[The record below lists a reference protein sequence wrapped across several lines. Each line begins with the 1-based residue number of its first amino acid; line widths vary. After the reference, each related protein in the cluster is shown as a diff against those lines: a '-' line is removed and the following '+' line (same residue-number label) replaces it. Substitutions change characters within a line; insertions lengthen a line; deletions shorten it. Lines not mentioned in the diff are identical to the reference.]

1 MNPILW
7 ATLTSWDL
15 RVEVILILATA
26 GILYTLG
33 WWRLRKRTRLQNTR
47 SRWQLG
53 AWWRPAIYLGGLI
66 LLAIALMSPI
76 DVLGAQLFTMHMV
89 QHVLLV
95 MLIPPLILLA
105 NPLPFLLWGMPGR
118 TRLAAGRWLGRKA
131 GLRRVLLRVTGP
143 GWVWLVFVIIYWG
156 WHDPAVYVLALENRF
171 VHDLEHITF
180 FLISMLYWWHIISA
194 GPRIHRPLPPLARIG
209 YLLAAIP
216 PTMLAGIAIAFA
228 NQPIYSYYEAVPRI
242 WGLSALEDQRI
253 AGVIMW
259 VPGSMMYMV
268 AILILANRWLQ
279 TEAKKPSLP
288 EKNWATDKAL
298 TAPGWKD

>member
-1 MNPILW
+1 MNPILR

-33 WWRLRKRTRLQNTR
+33 WWRLRKRTRLRNSRT
-47 SRWQLG
+47 RWQLG
-53 AWWRPAIYLGGLI
+53 ARRRLAFYLGGLI

-95 MLIPPLILLA
+95 MVIPPLILLA
-105 NPLPFLLWGMPGR
+105 NPLPFVLWGMPGQA
-118 TRLAAGRWLGRKA
+118 RLKAGRWLGRKA
-131 GLRRVLLRVTGP
+131 RLRQVLLRITGP
-143 GWVWLVFVIIYWG
+143 GWVWLIFVIIYWG
-156 WHDPAVYVLALENRF
+156 WHDPAVYVLALENGF
-171 VHDLEHITF
+171 IHDLEHITF
-180 FLISMLYWWHIISA
+180 FLISMLYWWHIINA
-194 GPRIHRPLPPLARIG
+194 GPRIHRQLPPLARIG

-228 NQPIYSYYEAVPRI
+228 TQPIYSYYEALPRI
-242 WGLSALEDQRI
+242 WGLSALDDQRI

-259 VPGSMMYMV
+259 VPGSMMYMM

-279 TEAKKPSLP
+279 TEARKPSLP
-288 EKNWATDKAL
+288 EKTWATDEAL